1 MRRQKS
7 LDELWRETPQKKA
20 RLDEREPFSS
30 VKRKCNDTQCHE
42 FQAEIAAK
50 RAEEDKLIAEKRR
63 TKALRDAT
71 KPGEMQDPST
81 TGRGVS
87 HTLSMGRKPFSYY
100 KE

>member
-7 LDELWRETPQKKA
+7 LDELWRETPVKKA
-20 RLDEREPFSS
+20 RADTDVREPFSS
-30 VKRKCNDTQCHE
+30 VKRKCSDSQWHV
-42 FQAEIAAK
+42 FQEEIAAK

-81 TGRGVS
+81 TGRGIS
-87 HTLSMGRKPFSYY
+87 STSAIGRKPF
-100 KE
+100 